1 MLVNEAFR
9 GWEVRYYLVV
19 VVKGEGE
26 VVVVFPKLLPG
37 RRTVEEVWRGGR
49 EALWGGKEYRGRK
62 DEMEINGGEEKSGVG
77 REGES

>member
-37 RRTVEEVWRGGR
+37 RKTVEEVWRGGR
-49 EALWGGKEYRGRK
+49 EALWGGKEGRVRK
-62 DEMEINGGEEKSGVG
+62 DERKQSGEVNGNED
-77 REGES
+77 GES

>member
-1 MLVNEAFR
+1 MLVNESFR

-37 RRTVEEVWRGGR
+37 RKTVEEVWRGGR
-49 EALWGGKEYRGRK
+49 EALWGGKEYRGRENEQTK
-62 DEMEINGGEEKSGVG
+62 EEVDAKEDGED
-77 REGES
+77 